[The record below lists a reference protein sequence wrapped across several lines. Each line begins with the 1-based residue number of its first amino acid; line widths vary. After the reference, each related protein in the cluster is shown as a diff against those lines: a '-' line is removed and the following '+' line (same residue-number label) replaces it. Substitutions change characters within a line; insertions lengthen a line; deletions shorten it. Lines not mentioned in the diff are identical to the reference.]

1 MGKIASFV
9 MVTLN
14 GFHEGPNPWELEWHN
29 TDEEFNDFALEQ
41 LDDFGTL
48 VFGRATYLGMAQYWP
63 SAEALESDPAVA
75 GKMNGAPKIVVSRTL
90 DEAEWSNTRILRD
103 PNGLA
108 RLKQEPGQDLL
119 VLGSSVLTTSL
130 MEMGILDELRVMVNP
145 VLIGSGTALSSTA
158 RRQIPLKLLSIRE
171 FRNGNVLLT
180 YEPLAERRKSA

>member
-1 MGKIASFV
+1 MRKIAAFV

-14 GFHEGPNPWELEWHN
+14 GFHEGPTPWELEWHN
-29 TDEEFNDFALEQ
+29 TDEEFNEFALEQ

-75 GKMNGAPKIVVSRTL
+75 EKMNSAPKIVVSRTL
-90 DEAEWSNTRILRD
+90 EDVEWSNTRVLRD
-103 PNGLA
+103 PHGLA
-108 RLKQEPGQDLL
+108 RVKEEPGRDLL

-130 MEMGILDELRVMVNP
+130 MELGILDELRVMINP
-145 VLIGSGTALSSTA
+145 LLIGAGTSLSSTA
-158 RRQIPLKLLSIRE
+158 HRRIPLRLLSIRE

-180 YEPLAERRKSA
+180 YEPIAERQR